1 MTKTNATGRKS
12 SRKITLTPKMALI
25 QSERDLKTALQEG
38 RKTMNKE
45 ADELAE
51 LFGSSMKIT
60 GMSPNLIEQD
70 IQKLSNQVGNIKI
83 GGKKNRKTKKRANK
97 KKSRATRRY
106 W

>member
-1 MTKTNATGRKS
+1 MTKTSATGRKS
-12 SRKITLTPKMALI
+12 SRRITLTPKMALLK
-25 QSERDLKTALQEG
+25 SERELKTALQEG
-38 RKTMNKE
+38 KVAMNKE

-51 LFGSSMKIT
+51 LLGSSMKFT
-60 GMSPNLIEQD
+60 GMSPKPMEQD
-70 IQKLSNQVGNIKI
+70 IQKLTGMFEKTKI

>member
-38 RKTMNKE
+38 RKTINKE

-60 GMSPNLIEQD
+60 GMSPKP
-70 IQKLSNQVGNIKI
+70 IQPEIRELSELFGKAKI